1 MHFSLPQTSTKAFS
15 SRKTNSLQ
23 CDEKEGTLTVIP
35 LLPNYIV
42 YFVLKTVLGY

>member
-1 MHFSLPQTSTKAFS
+1 MHFSLFQTYTKVFS
-15 SRKTNSLQ
+15 LRKTNSLQ
-23 CDEKEGTLTVIP
+23 CDEKEGTLAVTP